1 MSETQ
6 NEAVSG
12 TSMPLDLDDD
22 AGLRMLRA
30 RGLENAKFNMDGMF
44 GGFKRLRILTY
55 SASVGLVLK
64 LLQQYQYERFECV
77 FGCEATVRNFGDILK
92 FQHATKGD
100 LISAIS
106 GIDKRRVDILDAV
119 LEKRAVFYAVR
130 TGKTHAKIYL
140 LDDGEESDR
149 RRVIVGSA
157 NVSEAAMTGRQH
169 ETLVCFDDDDIAW
182 GIYERLFAQVLEQ
195 DASDEIPIDADTL
208 NGKPIDMGDTPVLAS
223 PGDVKI
229 INDATVEGRGEDGT
243 LTALVVPTE
252 DVFANIETVKKSIP
266 PEARALT
273 SNRRLRVFPAEK
285 KQQLRRM
292 FTRAKRVQSD
302 DDVNAR
308 SFSIDRSG
316 RTATLN
322 GAPFAFSER
331 KPGHI
336 RSDVRL
342 LKRYFRNFEY
352 GFKGGSVSKLQKDYF
367 TFWTWLYFSPFMCD
381 IRANAD
387 DIFRCPSFA
396 IVYGAPSCGKTS
408 LIDTLMTSM
417 FGHPY
422 TWSKQSFKRETIYD
436 IQGTCRRFPAVFDDI
451 SRRQI
456 STTAYDVIKDETPP
470 TPDEYPPFVL
480 SMNADS
486 NAFQD
491 DIVKR
496 CLMIHTTTAIPSYDE
511 GLRSRLHLEVKGIRD
526 ELTGDL
532 YRAFLSEVVELSDDV
547 FYGSD
552 WLLLASSVL
561 VNLLTQYS
569 DEDTPSWCQPV
580 SWEKYAATRHDFLK
594 GKLKYLLRPSAH
606 TKRGDATPGRWYI
619 DGSRIVVNEDVGMYN
634 KTDFDWESLPSTLV
648 NSEATSTRTKVLF
661 RADVEDFMGERV
673 SGGRGGILRLLTR
686 R

>member
-1 MSETQ
+1 MSGTQ
-6 NEAVSG
+6 NEALSG
-12 TSMPLDLDDD
+12 TSMPLNLDDD
-22 AGLRMLRA
+22 AGLRVLHA
-30 RGLENAKFNMDGMF
+30 RGLENAKFNLDSMF

-55 SASVGLVLK
+55 SASVGQVLK

-77 FGCEATVRNFGDILK
+77 FGCEATVRSFEDILR
-92 FQHATKGD
+92 FQHATKGE
-100 LISAIS
+100 LIKAIG
-106 GIDKRRVDILDAV
+106 GIDKRRADILDAV
-119 LEKRAVFYAVR
+119 LNKRAVFYAVR
-130 TGKTHAKIYL
+130 TGKTHAKVYL
-140 LDDGEESDR
+140 LDDGEESHR
-149 RRVIVGSA
+149 KRVIVGSA

-169 ETLVCFDDDDIAW
+169 ETLVCFDNDDIAW
-182 GIYERLFAQVLEQ
+182 GMYEGLFAQVLEQ

-208 NGKPIDMGDTPVLAS
+208 DGKPIDIRDTPVLVS

-229 INDATVEGRGEDGT
+229 IGDALAGSNGDGGT
-243 LTALVVPTE
+243 ITALVLPTE

-273 SNRRLRVFPAEK
+273 SNRRLRVFSAEK
-285 KQQLRRM
+285 KRQSRRIL
-292 FTRAKRVQSD
+292 TRAKRVQSD

-322 GAPFAFSER
+322 GAPFAFSEC
-331 KPGHI
+331 KPELV

-342 LKRYFRNFEY
+342 MMRYFRNFES

-387 DIFRCPSFA
+387 DMFRCPSFA

-417 FGHPY
+417 FGSPY

-436 IQGTCRRFPAVFDDI
+436 IQGTCKRFPAVFDDI

-532 YRAFLSEVVELSDDV
+532 YRAFLSDVVELGDDD

-552 WLLLASSVL
+552 WLQLASSVL
-561 VNLLTQYS
+561 VNLLTEYS
-569 DEDTPSWCQPV
+569 DEDTPDWCQTV
-580 SWEKYAATRHDFLK
+580 SWEEYARTRHDFLK
-594 GKLKYLLRPSAH
+594 GKLKHLLRQSAR
-606 TKRGDATPGRWYI
+606 TKRGDATPGRWFI
-619 DGSRIVVNEDVGMYN
+619 DGHRIVVNEDVGMYN

-648 NSEATSTRTKVLF
+648 DSEATSTRTKVLF

-673 SGGRGGILRLLTR
+673 SRGRGGFLRLLAR
-686 R
+686 G